1 MKYTGP
7 KFKLCRR
14 EGINLFGPQKYNVDK
29 KTTKPWDH
37 GAGMSRLSEYGKL
50 LRNKQTLKRMY
61 LLTERQF
68 SRLVISVSFRYS
80 KNNGIT
86 HDKALAQFLER
97 RLDSVLV
104 KAGFATT
111 IMQARQMIVH
121 GHWLLNGEKHNKPS
135 YYMQASDVLQLREK
149 HKSSALYSQ
158 TQTRHVPSWMNVD
171 VSSHKITLLELP
183 NADEIEYPV
192 DVLKV
197 IEFYARA

>member
-1 MKYTGP
+1 
-7 KFKLCRR
+7 
-14 EGINLFGPQKYNVDK
+14 
-29 KTTKPWDH
+29 
-37 GAGMSRLSEYGKL
+37 MSRLSEYGKL

-61 LLTERQF
+61 LLTEKQF
-68 SRLVISVSFRYS
+68 SRLVTSTSFRYS

-104 KAGFATT
+104 KAGYAKT

-121 GHWLLNGEKHNKPS
+121 GHWMLNGKKHNKPS
-135 YYMQASDVLQLREK
+135 YYMKPNDVLTLREK
-149 HKSSALYSQ
+149 HTKSSLYAEVHSHN
-158 TQTRHVPSWMNVD
+158 TPSWLSVD
-171 VSSHKITLLELP
+171 ANKYSVKMLDLP
-183 NADEIEYPV
+183 NAEEIEYPV